1 MFNQLYIKKVITQ
14 FDEKNNNKKIFL
26 KITSFEKWEGLHKEN
41 EVNKRK
47 IVCYHI
53 LGDAINHYFIEE
65 TKNGHYD
72 SGNFKDDNTKEGAF
86 WRGNYLIKTKDNKV
100 YIGTGR
106 YIERIKSHIK
116 EKEWG
121 RNIEEIFIWTLDQE
135 ESIPDADWFK
145 FVEKDLIIRCQ
156 SKKWGLNKID
166 GITTHLA
173 KNFQNSLIE
182 FIKKTQLIFKAF
194 NLFPFEVSKLTSLSQ
209 DKKDEEKAIIEKTIE
224 TQNNYINED
233 KNNYNEQQK
242 PTTDKIISNSVKGNI
257 KQLDSVTRRQTNEEK
272 RRKEDWFT
280 QYLQDHPNIILKCP
294 KESPIIQIINYI
306 NENNFEAI
314 IKKGSR
320 IPDLSERDLFDKDR
334 RDIQDKRDKLSVEY
348 NVDFSTEKLEKD
360 VPIRNKSLNSIIYV
374 FYGQRFNKYELKT
387 LDGTSLNKLYEDYLE
402 NNQNIK
408 EKTITEKT
416 IKIQNNKIFSFP
428 FKKPENTYTKIK
440 DWIFEFFKLNQG
452 ITLTYVSKRRQIEIF
467 IKDFKNYDDNIII
480 VKKGSY
486 IKPLNGNTENYEKL
500 HRIREDVFKAAKILE
515 KYEINS
521 EKHQE
526 LQEDVEIID
535 CTVNKILSAF
545 SGKKP
550 GNDELKIKND
560 NKTLRD
566 YFNAIKK

>member
-1 MFNQLYIKKVITQ
+1 M
-14 FDEKNNNKKIFL
+14 
-26 KITSFEKWEGLHKEN
+26 
-41 EVNKRK
+41 NKRK

-65 TKNGHYD
+65 TKNVHYD
-72 SGNFKDDNTKEGAF
+72 AGHFKDDNTKDGAF
-86 WRGNYLIKTKDNKV
+86 WRGNYLIKTKDKKV

-145 FVEKDLIIRCQ
+145 FVEKDLIERCQ

-166 GITTHLA
+166 GVTTHLA

-194 NLFPFEVSKLTSLSQ
+194 NLFPFEVPKLTSLSQ
-209 DKKDEEKAIIEKTIE
+209 DKKDEEKTTTEKTIE

-233 KNNYNEQQK
+233 KNTHNEQQK
-242 PTTDKIISNSVKGNI
+242 PTTYKIVSSSVQGNI

-280 QYLQDHPNIILKCP
+280 QYLQDNPNIILVCHKG
-294 KESPIIQIINYI
+294 SPIIQIINYI
-306 NENNFEAI
+306 NKDDFKAI
-314 IKKGSR
+314 VKKDSL
-320 IPDLSERDLFDKDR
+320 IWDINKRDLFEKTR
-334 RDIQDKRDKLSVEY
+334 SNIQEKRNKFSKEY
-348 NVDFSTEKLEKD
+348 NVNLSTGKLEKD
-360 VPIRNKSLNSIIYV
+360 VYIKNKSLNYIIEV
-374 FYGQRFNKYELKT
+374 FYGQMFTKYELKT
-387 LDGTSLNKLYEDYLE
+387 LEGISLNKLYEKHLE
-402 NNQNIK
+402 KNQNIK
-408 EKTITEKT
+408 EKEEKTITENSIET
-416 IKIQNNKIFSFP
+416 QNEMIFSFP
-428 FKKPENTYTKIK
+428 FKKPDNTYTKIK

-452 ITLTYVSKRRQIEIF
+452 ITLTYISKRRQIEIL
-467 IKDFKNYDDNIII
+467 IKEFKNNDDNTII

-486 IKPLNGNTENYEKL
+486 IKPLNVNTENYKKL
-500 HRIREDVFKAAKILE
+500 HRIRVDVFEAAKILE

-535 CTVNKILSAF
+535 CSVNKILSAF

-550 GNDELKIKND
+550 GNDEIKIKND

-566 YFNAIKK
+566 YFEGK